1 MLGISIQEKHIQEE
15 LCKPI
20 KSLQM
25 ILIMMGLGFLC
36 KKKILA
42 RLKRKTTFALTSIVM
57 KTSWL
62 FQFTIFQ
69 SKLSNFTFDNSI
81 DFLFVTDESKSHF
94 VCIKD
99 FNRFTFNK
107 TKNKKNIFT
116 KVVYSVLV
124 IKMCWQSIKKFVWAL
139 IVHNL

>member
-15 LCKPI
+15 LRKPI

-42 RLKRKTTFALTSIVM
+42 RLRRKTTFALTSIVM

-62 FQFTIFQ
+62 FQFTVFQ

-81 DFLFVTDESKSHF
+81 DLLFVTDESKSHF

-107 TKNKKNIFT
+107 TKNKKSIFT

>member
-42 RLKRKTTFALTSIVM
+42 RLRRKTTFALTCIVM

-62 FQFTIFQ
+62 FQITIFQ

-81 DFLFVTDESKSHF
+81 DLLFLTDESKSHF
-94 VCIKD
+94 VYIKD
-99 FNRFTFNK
+99 FDRFTFHK
-107 TKNKKNIFT
+107 TKNKKNAFI

>member
-20 KSLQM
+20 KNLQM

-42 RLKRKTTFALTSIVM
+42 RLRRKTTFALTSIVM

-62 FQFTIFQ
+62 LQFTIFQ

-81 DFLFVTDESKSHF
+81 DLLFVTDESKSHF
-94 VCIKD
+94 VYIKD

-116 KVVYSVLV
+116 KDVYSVLV